1 MYYKVSF
8 YDYELGYYV
17 PYDKILHGFT
27 IHETIDDTLDFA
39 TIVCHTDAEDK
50 FKLWQS
56 VKVEVWN
63 GNFEEGEADFK
74 KCFLIA
80 DIDATERHTIEKS
93 FVCTITSIE
102 PTKYL
107 EKVICSSMSF
117 TNKEDSLLQQLEK
130 ALINAEPI
138 EDGQSPRFRLS
149 QRLKN
154 RLSGINGEDFFF
166 TKPTLREILDGM
178 LSVINCRAEVHEIT
192 DFNSIEIDYYD
203 LNEVKSRIEILEVL
217 NKQTIQNIEYLGSDI
232 EAYGDNSFSG
242 SREAIYHPSPNGWDT
257 FKTDET
263 ELTTENAV
271 IKTVYPIEEIKEF
284 IIPITYILLKQ
295 DNWNSQPDSSEEIT
309 KLVDISSN
317 VVDEETYNILPNWK
331 FDVTNPD
338 KDKTHILYKEN
349 TIFYRRGETS
359 IQGSGL
365 KTRIFFKTQTILENA
380 IKNALWK
387 QGAFEDY
394 LAEHPDVYR
403 VNEIE
408 KLVNFKFLET
418 IFRIRYVPY
427 INLHARISKVG
438 YKDVPSTII
447 DNQSEKIIDLE
458 RYGGNLYGTIN
469 RLGNK
474 ELKIDR
480 KLYSINDDYNIGD
493 ITADG
498 YVLTSKDL
506 ALYNGF
512 IKAHYEFT
520 KDFGKLNEKISIN
533 REKRIYNIPLES
545 FVRDI
550 LIKEYIIADLG
561 PSSET
566 HPFIA
571 EFIKTF
577 NDQERNPITNA
588 LVQTEYEDNIIVKRW
603 ITTTN
608 TNYTVE
614 ASSGDQPVNQSY
626 LPDASNYQDGTI
638 GRVYNNA
645 LEVAYFKVESV
656 QEQGTFN
663 SNLYELSVVPYT
675 MATSLLFAFK
685 FDDNYS
691 AGISSDHKL
700 FGVIGGRLQVPN
712 PYVNSK
718 GEYDKIHIRLF
729 NDKSKI
735 QSTDYNI
742 IKLLPKT
749 EEYYYESVIKH
760 FDKTFSIKKD
770 AFEHHSFTVQLE
782 IVSNNPNIIIGFA
795 IARLNAL
802 VQGNVNNLR
811 LYASF
816 TEKYA
821 LLNNQKP
828 LGELVPNAYI
838 GVMGENSITAGGE
851 FIYSNLDKLASW
863 GITDENDNLLIGVNK
878 IGDADIKNVVHFVYR
893 SVRN

>member
-8 YDYELGYYV
+8 YDCELGYYV

-27 IHETIDDTLDFA
+27 IHETIDDTLDFV

-56 VKVEVWN
+56 VKVEAWN

-80 DIDATERHTIEKS
+80 DIDVTERHTIEKS

-154 RLSGINGEDFFF
+154 KLSGINGEDFFF

-178 LSVINCRAEVHEIT
+178 LSVINCRAEAHEIT

-203 LNEVKSRIEILEVL
+203 LNEVKSKIEILEVL
-217 NKQTIQNIEYLGSDI
+217 NKQTIQNIEYLGTDI

-284 IIPITYILLKQ
+284 WIPVTYILSIR

-317 VVDEETYNILPNWK
+317 VVSEEIYNILPNWDGGITQPDYNK
-331 FDVTNPD
+331 YQTNN
-338 KDKTHILYKEN
+338 LYKEN
-349 TIFYRRGETS
+349 TIYYRRGETN

-365 KTRIFFKTQTILENA
+365 KTKIFFDVQTNLENA

-394 LAEHPDVYR
+394 LAEHPDVYQ
-403 VNEIE
+403 VDEIE

-493 ITADG
+493 ITADE

-545 FVRDI
+545 FVRDN
-550 LIKEYIIADLG
+550 LIKEYIVADFVPNGASNILL
-561 PSSET
+561 SE
-566 HPFIA
+566 FL
-571 EFIKTF
+571 KTF
-577 NDQERNPITNA
+577 DLRENKPITNA

-675 MATSLLFAFK
+675 TATSMLFKFR

-691 AGISSDHKL
+691 VGTSSSNRI
-700 FGVIGGRLQVPN
+700 FGLIGGRLQVPN

-729 NDKSKI
+729 NDSDMTKPPI
-735 QSTDYNI
+735 YDV
-742 IKLLPKT
+742 IKDLPKT
-749 EEYYYESVIKH
+749 EEYYYNLVTKH
-760 FDKTFSIKKD
+760 FDKTYQIKKD
-770 AFEHHSFTVQLE
+770 AFEHHQFTIQFE

-795 IARLNAL
+795 IAKLNAL
-802 VQGNVNNLR
+802 LKTQKEDLKIYVSTNER
-811 LYASF
+811 YAI
-816 TEKYA
+816 TENRKVKGV
-821 LLNNQKP
+821 LETNQQ
-828 LGELVPNAYI
+828 I
-838 GVMGENSITAGGE
+838 TTTDNSIIVDGDTLQTNQ
-851 FIYSNLDKLASW
+851 SNIKSW
-863 GITDENDNLLIGVNK
+863 GIADSEGNLLIGVNK
-878 IGDADIKNVVHFVYR
+878 DDDDIPTQVYF
-893 SVRN
+893 SNKTTRN

>member
-39 TIVCHTDAEDK
+39 TIVCHTNVEDK

-56 VKVEVWN
+56 IKVEVWN

-80 DIDATERHTIEKS
+80 DIDVTERHTIEKS
-93 FVCTITSIE
+93 FIYTITSIE

-192 DFNSIEIDYYD
+192 DFNSIEIDYYN

-217 NKQTIQNIEYLGSDI
+217 NKQTIQNIEYLGTDI

-242 SREAIYHPSPNGWDT
+242 SREAIYHPSPNGWAT
-257 FKTDET
+257 FVSDEL

-271 IKTVYPIEEIKEF
+271 IKTAFPIEEIKEF
-284 IIPITYILLKQ
+284 WVPVTYILSKR
-295 DNWNSQPDSSEEIT
+295 DNWNSQPTPSDEIT
-309 KLVDISSN
+309 KNLDIASN
-317 VVDEETYNILPNWK
+317 VVDEETYNILPNWE

-387 QGAFEDY
+387 QGAFEEY
-394 LAEHPDVYR
+394 LIENPDIYEVL
-403 VNEIE
+403 EIQ
-408 KLVNFKFLET
+408 KIIDFNLLET
-418 IFRIRYVPY
+418 LFRIKYIPY
-427 INLHARISKVG
+427 IDAHARIGKVG
-438 YKDVPSTII
+438 YSGIKSTII

-520 KDFGKLNEKISIN
+520 KDFGKLNEKIGIN

-545 FVRDI
+545 FVRDN
-550 LIKEYIIADLG
+550 LIKEYIVADFAPNGTSNILL
-561 PSSET
+561 SE
-566 HPFIA
+566 FL
-571 EFIKTF
+571 KTF
-577 NDQERNPITNA
+577 DLRENKPITNA
-588 LVQTEYEDNIIVKRW
+588 LIQTKFYELGIQKQW
-603 ITTTN
+603 G
-608 TNYTVE
+608 YTDKINHSIEV
-614 ASSGDQPVNQSY
+614 SSGDE
-626 LPDASNYQDGTI
+626 LPTPDFLPNADNYEVGTV
-638 GRVYNNA
+638 GKVYNNSS
-645 LEVAYFKVESV
+645 LEMFYEVKEVEDEYLT
-656 QEQGTFN
+656 Q

-675 MATSLLFAFK
+675 MATSMLFKFR

-691 AGISSDHKL
+691 VGTSSSNRI
-700 FGVIGGRLQVPN
+700 FGLIGGRLQVPN

-729 NDKSKI
+729 NDSDMTKPPI
-735 QSTDYNI
+735 YDV
-742 IKLLPKT
+742 IKDLPKT
-749 EEYYYESVIKH
+749 EEYYYNLVTKH
-760 FDKTFSIKKD
+760 FDKTYQIKKD
-770 AFEHHSFTVQLE
+770 AYEHHQFTIQFE

-795 IARLNAL
+795 IAKLNAL
-802 VQGNVNNLR
+802 LKTQKEDLKIYVSTNER
-811 LYASF
+811 YAI
-816 TEKYA
+816 TENRKVKGV
-821 LLNNQKP
+821 LETNQQ
-828 LGELVPNAYI
+828 I
-838 GVMGENSITAGGE
+838 ITTDNSIIVDGDTLRTNQ
-851 FIYSNLDKLASW
+851 SNIKSW
-863 GITDENDNLLIGVNK
+863 GIADSEGNLLIGVNK
-878 IGDADIKNVVHFVYR
+878 DDDDIPTQVYF
-893 SVRN
+893 SNKTTRN

>member
-39 TIVCHTDAEDK
+39 TIVCHADTEDK
-50 FKLWQS
+50 FRLWQS

-80 DIDATERHTIEKS
+80 DIDVTERHTIEKS
-93 FVCTITSIE
+93 FIYTITSIE

-107 EKVICSSMSF
+107 EKVICSSMGY
-117 TNKEDSLLQQLEK
+117 TNKEDTLLDQLEK

-149 QRLKN
+149 QRLEN

-192 DFNSIEIDYYD
+192 DFNSIEIDYYE

-217 NKQTIQNIEYLGSDI
+217 NKQTIQNIEYLGADI

-242 SREAIYHPSPNGWDT
+242 NREAIYHPSPNGWDT
-257 FKTDET
+257 FKTQEAT
-263 ELTTENAV
+263 LTSENAA
-271 IKTVYPIEEIKEF
+271 ISTEFPIEEIKEF
-284 IIPITYILLKQ
+284 IVPCALTVNYRITLNTSPYVKA
-295 DNWNSQPDSSEEIT
+295 DNESFSKTVNI
-309 KLVDISSN
+309 VRN
-317 VVDEETYNILPNWK
+317 VVDEETYNILENSSS
-331 FDVTNPD
+331 DIQTLI
-338 KDKTHILYKEN
+338 TTSTLYKKN
-349 TIFYRRGETS
+349 IIYYTRGSDKIRNLKIKVLFSSEDTFKIAVLNALMNSEIREEIYQELRVKHPEASS
-359 IQGSGL
+359 IIIEEIISNL
-365 KTRIFFKTQTILENA
+365 SY
-380 IKNALWK
+380 KNA
-387 QGAFEDY
+387 
-394 LAEHPDVYR
+394 
-403 VNEIE
+403 
-408 KLVNFKFLET
+408 
-418 IFRIRYVPY
+418 IFRIKYIPY
-427 INLHARISKVG
+427 IDAHARIGKVG
-438 YKDVPSTII
+438 YSEVPSTII

-520 KDFGKLNEKISIN
+520 KDFGKLNEKIGIN

-545 FVRDI
+545 FVRDN
-550 LIKEYIIADLG
+550 LIKEYIIADFVPNGASNILL
-561 PSSET
+561 SE
-566 HPFIA
+566 FL
-571 EFIKTF
+571 KTF
-577 NDQERNPITNA
+577 DLRENKPITNA
-588 LVQTEYEDNIIVKRW
+588 LIQTKFYELGIQKQWSYTDK
-603 ITTTN
+603 TN
-608 TNYTVE
+608 HSIEV
-614 ASSGDQPVNQSY
+614 SSGDE
-626 LPDASNYQDGTI
+626 LPTPDFLPSADNYEVGTV
-638 GRVYNNA
+638 GKVYNNSS
-645 LEVAYFKVESV
+645 LEMFYEVKEVGDEYLT
-656 QEQGTFN
+656 Q
-663 SNLYELSVVPYT
+663 SNLYELSIVPYT
-675 MATSLLFAFK
+675 MATSMLFKFR

-691 AGISSDHKL
+691 AGMSSE
-700 FGVIGGRLQVPN
+700 GRVIGGIKQVPN

-729 NDKSKI
+729 NDSDMTKPPI
-735 QSTDYNI
+735 YDV
-742 IKLLPKT
+742 IKDLPKT
-749 EEYYYESVIKH
+749 EEYYYNLVTKH
-760 FDKTFSIKKD
+760 FDKTYQIKKD
-770 AFEHHSFTVQLE
+770 AYEHHQFTIQFE

-795 IARLNAL
+795 IAKLNAL
-802 VQGNVNNLR
+802 LKTQKEDLKIYVSTNER
-811 LYASF
+811 YAI
-816 TEKYA
+816 TENRKVKGV
-821 LLNNQKP
+821 LETNQQ
-828 LGELVPNAYI
+828 I
-838 GVMGENSITAGGE
+838 ITTDNSIIVDGNTLRTDLE
-851 FIYSNLDKLASW
+851 NVVSW
-863 GITDENDNLLIGVNK
+863 GIADSEGNLLIGVNK
-878 IGDADIKNVVHFVYR
+878 DDDDIPTQVYF
-893 SVRN
+893 SNKTTRN